1 MRAKSFRKKVSSATV
16 TPSYPRKGRQKGHL
30 LSSTVGCR
38 TTGYVKGYQMPA
50 RSPDSATRS
59 EGRRLI
65 SIRGGNRGPGRVR
78 RCRALELWG
87 FEGHGQWAEAQA
99 W

>member
-1 MRAKSFRKKVSSATV
+1 
-16 TPSYPRKGRQKGHL
+16 
-30 LSSTVGCR
+30 
-38 TTGYVKGYQMPA
+38 MPA

-65 SIRGGNRGPGRVR
+65 SLRGGNRGPGRVR

-99 W
+99 WWLPVGRRCMGLQRRGVPVHWTSCDCHRRRCELAHGSGH